1 MKLTDILNEIKV
13 VPGGRQILW
22 GRDEQGRFTELVKLR
37 GFKTPQEALDKINQ
51 LLGLKEE
58 GDKYYMNVP
67 YYNDVIN
74 PTYAY
79 LAGDGDTTFV
89 KDLSEF
95 GDSYTTEEGWSVVEW
110 SKEPP
115 F

>member
-13 VPGGRQILW
+13 VPGGKQILW
-22 GRDEQGRFTELVKLR
+22 GYNSSGKFTELAKLR

-51 LLGLKEE
+51 ALPNEE
-58 GDKYYMNVP
+58 P
-67 YYNDVIN
+67 YELSSGEND
-74 PTYAY
+74 PSYAY
-79 LAGDGDTTFV
+79 LSDDGQVTFV

-95 GDSYTTEEGWSVVEW
+95 SEGYDTEDSWGVDEW